1 MGAIRRTITGFFLLL
16 VVVTIGALGFWYFE
30 DLSLFEAFYL
40 TVITITTV
48 GYGDYYPHT
57 IYGQTFA
64 LVLILTGVGVVLY
77 VLTGIIGLV
86 LEGQLREALGITRV
100 KRGVAKMKNHR
111 IICGGGR
118 TGSVIA
124 DDFRDEGQ
132 EFVVIENN
140 TERVK
145 ELRKKEILVVEG
157 DATSEGTLKEAG
169 VERASG
175 LVSTLPD
182 DADNLFLSITA
193 KGLNPNLDIVS
204 RASSER
210 TAKMLHKTGVKKVV
224 MIEEIGGRRLARS
237 LTKPAVVDFI
247 DFATKRGEASLESFK
262 VQPGAKIA
270 NKKIKDLRFKERIGA
285 SIVAI
290 LRDGRVISS
299 VGPEDE
305 ILEGDTVVVIGQKE
319 RIEKLEDFF

>member
-1 MGAIRRTITGFFLLL
+1 
-16 VVVTIGALGFWYFE
+16 
-30 DLSLFEAFYL
+30 
-40 TVITITTV
+40 
-48 GYGDYYPHT
+48 
-57 IYGQTFA
+57 
-64 LVLILTGVGVVLY
+64 
-77 VLTGIIGLV
+77 
-86 LEGQLREALGITRV
+86 
-100 KRGVAKMKNHR
+100 
-111 IICGGGR
+111 
-118 TGSVIA
+118 
-124 DDFRDEGQ
+124 
-132 EFVVIENN
+132 
-140 TERVK
+140 
-145 ELRKKEILVVEG
+145 
-157 DATSEGTLKEAG
+157 

-204 RASSER
+204 RGSSER

-270 NKKIKDLRFKERIGA
+270 NKKIKDLRFTERIGA